1 MEKNYTK
8 SALILQCIA
17 LINPVT
23 FIISWLFGETYITAF
38 FLFIIAFMALSLNA
52 FFGIGGLVWMS
63 KAKKGGEQGAA
74 FVTGWILSIFN
85 TLIGMGSIIIW
96 CVMLVSSNS

>member
-17 LINPVT
+17 LINP
-23 FIISWLFGETYITAF
+23 IIFMVSWFFGETNEMAF
-38 FLFIIAFMALSLNA
+38 ILFFISFMTLGLNV
-52 FFGIGGLVWMS
+52 FWGIWGLVWMS

-74 FVTGWILSIFN
+74 FVIGWILSIFN
-85 TLIGMGSIIIW
+85 TLIGMGGILIW
-96 CVMLVSSNS
+96 CSMLLSSVL